1 MTDNS
6 DKLDFAL
13 IRFLLTL
20 VQTQSMQQTANLLNL
35 SQSGAS
41 RKLAKASEIFGT
53 ELFIR
58 SGFRMIPSAKMNEL
72 HPKLEVL
79 LKQHESL
86 FASTNA
92 FKPASM
98 DRSFNIATM
107 DHGILAILGPAIGPL
122 LREAPNIQINFI
134 ESKSTSWSQLRHGEV
149 DMLAYPYA
157 NIPSDCDSLPLYKCD
172 YALVVRQGHP
182 LEKRL
187 QDHGTLTADDVIS
200 YPRIS
205 ITVNRH
211 TENSDYE
218 LSPINALDNQRTAIT
233 LPYFLAAPM
242 LLTDTDC
249 TLQMPLVSAQMLS
262 KMLPVSVLPTT
273 DMNKTQF
280 EPRLVWHRSQST
292 DPSHQWLRAMIALH
306 VRDFIKN
313 QSDIVTDKI

>member
-122 LREAPNIQINFI
+122 LREAPNIQINPEFADLFYAYGVLDSGRFI
-134 ESKSTSWSQLRHGEV
+134 GESSH
-149 DMLAYPYA
+149 
-157 NIPSDCDSLPLYKCD
+157 
-172 YALVVRQGHP
+172 LVG
-182 LEKRL
+182 L
-187 QDHGTLTADDVIS
+187 GS
-200 YPRIS
+200 
-205 ITVNRH
+205 
-211 TENSDYE
+211 
-218 LSPINALDNQRTAIT
+218 NQASF
-233 LPYFLAAPM
+233 Y
-242 LLTDTDC
+242 
-249 TLQMPLVSAQMLS
+249 
-262 KMLPVSVLPTT
+262 
-273 DMNKTQF
+273 
-280 EPRLVWHRSQST
+280 
-292 DPSHQWLRAMIALH
+292 LRA
-306 VRDFIKN
+306 
-313 QSDIVTDKI
+313 

>member
-92 FKPASM
+92 FKPLPWIAFSILPPWIMASW
-98 DRSFNIATM
+98 RFLVRPSVPYYAKRPTFKL
-107 DHGILAILGPAIGPL
+107 ILLSLKALLGH
-122 LREAPNIQINFI
+122 NYDMV
-134 ESKSTSWSQLRHGEV
+134 KSTFW
-149 DMLAYPYA
+149 P
-157 NIPSDCDSLPLYKCD
+157 IPMPTFP
-172 YALVVRQGHP
+172 R
-182 LEKRL
+182 
-187 QDHGTLTADDVIS
+187 TVI
-200 YPRIS
+200 RCRS
-205 ITVNRH
+205 INV
-211 TENSDYE
+211 
-218 LSPINALDNQRTAIT
+218 I
-233 LPYFLAAPM
+233 
-242 LLTDTDC
+242 
-249 TLQMPLVSAQMLS
+249 MP
-262 KMLPVSVLPTT
+262 
-273 DMNKTQF
+273 
-280 EPRLVWHRSQST
+280 
-292 DPSHQWLRAMIALH
+292 
-306 VRDFIKN
+306 
-313 QSDIVTDKI
+313 